1 MGRDEKAFFMIV
13 VHDDISANFEVN
25 KIASN
30 EVCHAKALLFNSRD
44 IILEWVELWIG
55 NQLPAIKK
63 LLRDVDD

>member
-30 EVCHAKALLFNSRD
+30 EVCHAKALLFNSRNV
-44 IILEWVELWIG
+44 IFKRVKSFIW
-55 NQLPAIKK
+55 N
-63 LLRDVDD
+63 